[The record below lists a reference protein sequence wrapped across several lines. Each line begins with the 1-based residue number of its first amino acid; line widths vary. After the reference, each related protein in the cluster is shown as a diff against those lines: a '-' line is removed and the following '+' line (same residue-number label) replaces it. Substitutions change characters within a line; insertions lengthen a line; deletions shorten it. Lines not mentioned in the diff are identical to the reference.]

1 MLVASQGET
10 SMQDIIKELGLQT
23 PLFAFSHCRDVV
35 VAVSKARGMGVY
47 GAGLDSD
54 QQIEMDLRWI
64 EAQLGDLPYGIDLLM
79 PGKYHGSDSGGLAPD
94 EALAAI
100 PDNYHAFLDSVM
112 QRYGVPAA
120 EGWDVETHPENLGG
134 QRYTAKQ
141 IEGILR
147 LAFSFRPRLLVGALG
162 TPAPEI
168 IAQAHERGML
178 VGALAGKPKHAL
190 RHKAAGCDLV
200 IAQSYEAGGHTGD
213 IGGMVLIPQVV
224 DAVAPLPVL
233 AAGGITSGRQ
243 MAAALALGARGV
255 WCGSVW
261 LTTVESEC
269 SPLMRQKLI
278 DAGTDDTVK
287 TKTFTGKPARYLRS
301 AWVDEWARPDAPELL
316 PNPLH
321 TVAIGKYLER
331 IDTAAASGR
340 FGPHDGPGQ
349 LVSKPVGQIVGSMN
363 SQTSSRQVV
372 LGMMEDCVSAIDRVQ
387 KLLELE

>member
-1 MLVASQGET
+1 MK
-10 SMQDIIKELGLQT
+10 DIIQELGLQT

-35 VAVSKARGMGVY
+35 VAVSKAGGMGVY
-47 GAGLDSD
+47 GAALHSD
-54 QQIEMDLRWI
+54 EQIEMDLRWI
-64 EAQLGDLPYGIDLLM
+64 EAQLGDRPYGIDLLI
-79 PGKYHGSDSGGLAPD
+79 PEKYHGSDSGGLGPE
-94 EALAAI
+94 EAVAAI
-100 PDNYHAFLDSVM
+100 PARYHEFLDDM
-112 QRYGVPAA
+112 MKRYDVPAA
-120 EGWDVETHPENLGG
+120 EGWDIEQHPENLGG

-147 LAFSFRPRLLVGALG
+147 LAFSFKPRLLVSALG
-162 TPAPEI
+162 TPPAEVI
-168 IAQAHERGML
+168 TRAHERRML

-190 RHKAAGCDLV
+190 RHKAAGCDLI

-233 AAGGITSGRQ
+233 AAGGIGGGRQ

-287 TKTFTGKPARYLRS
+287 TRTFTGKPARYLRS
-301 AWVDEWARPDAPELL
+301 AWVDEWAREDAPELL

-331 IDTAAASGR
+331 IDKAAATGR
-340 FGPHDGPGQ
+340 FGPRDGTGR
-349 LVSKPVGQIVGSMN
+349 LVSKPVGQIVGSLN
-363 SQTSSRQVV
+363 RQTSSRQVV
-372 LGMMEDCVSAIDRVQ
+372 LEMMEECVEAIDRVQ
-387 KLLELE
+387 KLLALE

>member
-35 VAVSKARGMGVY
+35 VAVSKAGGMGVY
-47 GAGLDSD
+47 GVGLHSD

-112 QRYGVPAA
+112 RRYGVPAA

-233 AAGGITSGRQ
+233 AAGGIGSGRQ